1 VTYKYKQCNFE
12 GCNKHVVQGGVC
24 VTHGAIKKRKLCSF
38 EGCTNQSRKGGVC
51 VTHGATRSNGNNSNN
66 IDNNTAIVN
75 NNDNDNNIGDNDN
88 NNNINSSLEVNVTKD
103 INFKGDNVA
112 TKKGCEDVNNDDVMH
127 LNIIH
132 ITSTEGG
139 REVNL
144 RILSL

>member
-1 VTYKYKQCNFE
+1 M
-12 GCNKHVVQGGVC
+12 VQS
-24 VTHGAIKKRKLCSF
+24 KKRKLCIF

-66 IDNNTAIVN
+66 IG
-75 NNDNDNNIGDNDN
+75 NNDHNNIGDNDD
-88 NNNINSSLEVNVTKD
+88 NNNINSSLTND
-103 INFKGDNVA
+103 INIKGDNVV
-112 TKKGCEDVNNDDVMH
+112 TKKGREGVNNDDVMY